1 MSKSGSPSGAGHSLE
16 RQDSSGVMDSLECL
30 PDEIVVLIPGQR
42 PPALC
47 ALMATC
53 SRFRVLA
60 SDEAIWQACHEG
72 RWTYGRPSKSP
83 ACGWRVDFRR
93 RHRQDAAVLPLV
105 QQLGSSD
112 QAAWRQLMA
121 LGQEIVDR
129 VHVQESWM
137 RNELQVSRPE
147 NGPVRQVTHTRE
159 RLPK

>member
-1 MSKSGSPSGAGHSLE
+1 MSKSGSPSGAGHPLE

-72 RWTYGRPSKSP
+72 RWTYGRPSKPP

-93 RHRQDAAVLPLV
+93 RHRQDTAVLPLV
-105 QQLGSSD
+105 SPQHMSQLLHPCMMD
-112 QAAWRQLMA
+112 EWTFRFFNWFNWFKM
-121 LGQEIVDR
+121 
-129 VHVQESWM
+129 
-137 RNELQVSRPE
+137 
-147 NGPVRQVTHTRE
+147 
-159 RLPK
+159 

>member
-60 SDEAIWQACHEG
+60 SDEAIWQACHKG
-72 RWTYGRPSKSP
+72 RWTYGRPSKPP
-83 ACGWRVDFRR
+83 ACGEPSQAIVACVCERTAVTRR
-93 RHRQDAAVLPLV
+93 ILDTS
-105 QQLGSSD
+105 G
-112 QAAWRQLMA
+112 
-121 LGQEIVDR
+121 
-129 VHVQESWM
+129 
-137 RNELQVSRPE
+137 
-147 NGPVRQVTHTRE
+147 
-159 RLPK
+159 